1 MKVEFKDEEKNNEV
15 LDKVVEQDN
24 DLKSMLVN
32 YVGEKQ
38 SPENDQVTVENIVDQ
53 LAQEFPEFVLAV
65 AEENWIRGYQQALTD
80 VEVGE
85 KLWKEENE
93 KL

>member
-1 MKVEFKDEEKNNEV
+1 MNVEFKDEEKGNEV
-15 LDKVVEQDN
+15 LDRVVGEDN
-24 DLKSMLVN
+24 NLKKMLVN

-38 SPENDQVTVENIVDQ
+38 GPDNDEVTVENIVDQ
-53 LAQEFPEFVLAV
+53 LAKEFPEFVLAV
-65 AEENWIRGYQQALTD
+65 AEENWIRGYEQALTD

>member
-1 MKVEFKDEEKNNEV
+1 MNVEFKDEEKGNEV

-24 DLKSMLVN
+24 GLKKMLVN

-38 SPENDQVTVENIVDQ
+38 GPDNDEVTVENIVDQ
-53 LAQEFPEFVLAV
+53 LAKEFPEFVLAV
-65 AEENWIRGYQQALTD
+65 AEENWIRGYEQALTD

>member
-1 MKVEFKDEEKNNEV
+1 MKVDFKDEENNNEV

-53 LAQEFPEFVLAV
+53 LAEEFPEFVLAV